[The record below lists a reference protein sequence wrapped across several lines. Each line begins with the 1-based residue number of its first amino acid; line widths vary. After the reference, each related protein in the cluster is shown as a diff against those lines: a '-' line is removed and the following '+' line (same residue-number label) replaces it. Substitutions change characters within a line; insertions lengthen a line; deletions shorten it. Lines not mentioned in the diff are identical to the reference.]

1 MSIFTPIAHATE
13 RVLTFLDRDIEDGTR
28 PDGQPRGIAVL
39 IALVSLTLLS
49 VVVVDFMYST
59 RVNLAMAS
67 NSRDKAKS
75 YYLAKSATN
84 ISSLVL
90 SFQFA
95 LQSESKGSK
104 DDMARMISKAMRQSN
119 FQIYSYVDLFI
130 KPFSS
135 GSIETPI
142 GGVNLSDS
150 GVAGF
155 GGIKGEFEAE
165 IVPESGRISLSD
177 FNKLKIED
185 KFLAPL
191 CALMADN
198 QYDPI
203 FERSDEVDGG
213 SFSRQKILGHIV
225 DFIDPNTGP
234 LRITNECTIESD
246 GANSGGEDRPYD
258 RAGQDARASR
268 SLRPINA
275 RLTHI
280 EDLHR
285 VHGVNMEF
293 MSAFGQQLTVYDVG
307 KPNIN
312 IATAPVFY
320 SVLCNNVQLKGA
332 SSSDI
337 SGFQLC
343 TRSPVV
349 AAEVLM
355 LSLALDGVR
364 QYFSDPL
371 SVLLSYVGTSAP
383 RLLPSAKKGQAT
395 AFRTLS
401 QLPSYLRDFQKDP
414 ALFAQFIQYS
424 PAYQQLVRLQPQM
437 AVDPVNPQPINWL
450 VSFSRSGLVRDVS
463 TKTPSIYRIKGI
475 GRYGS
480 TQTTIETVV
489 DFAKTTRRLPDEESL
504 EESDQD
510 AEDIKRAKE
519 AIRAA
524 REEMQKGRVLYWR
537 EY

>member
-1 MSIFTPIAHATE
+1 MSIYTPIARATE
-13 RVLTFLDRDIEDGTR
+13 RALTLLDRDISDGAR
-28 PDGQPRGIAVL
+28 ADGQPRGIAVL

-59 RVNLAMAS
+59 RVNMAMAS

-95 LQSESKGSK
+95 LQSESKGSQ
-104 DDMARMISKAMRQSN
+104 DDMARMINKAMRQSN

-142 GGVNLSDS
+142 GGVNLKDS

-177 FNKLKIED
+177 FNKIKMEEKYLS
-185 KFLAPL
+185 PL
-191 CALMADN
+191 CALMADT
-198 QYDPI
+198 QYNPM
-203 FERSDEVDGG
+203 FERKDEVDGG
-213 SFSRQKILGHIV
+213 TFTREKVLGNIV

-234 LRITNECTIESD
+234 LRITNLCTIESD

-268 SLRPINA
+268 SLRPTNA

-320 SVLCNNVQLKGA
+320 SVLCNNVEIQG
-332 SSSDI
+332 SGRSDI

-343 TRSPVV
+343 TRNPAV
-349 AAEVLM
+349 AMEVLM
-355 LSLALDGVR
+355 MSLALDGVR

-401 QLPSYLRDFQKDP
+401 QLPSYIRDFQKDP

-424 PAYQQLVRLQPQM
+424 PTYQQLVLLQPQM

-450 VSFSRSGLVRDVS
+450 VGFSRSGLVRDVS
-463 TKTPSIYRIKGI
+463 TQTPSIYRIKGI